1 MFKSL
6 LFIGMLS
13 LLTSFSQAEGTC
25 EHWNEVV
32 REVLANET
40 YCVKVQK
47 EGKIYLHPEN
57 IQLLE
62 EGLYLNLNGLDVLSL
77 SFIFQIERGILSL
90 AKATLE
96 NLKSRYTVPNASFF
110 MLGPLALLQVSKFEY
125 GLWGSGQSPF
135 CITFKQLFSNFA
147 QSVCPKRSL

>member
-13 LLTSFSQAEGTC
+13 LLSSFSQAEGTC

-77 SFIFQIERGILSL
+77 SFIFSDREGYFIPSESYVGEPQIPV
-90 AKATLE
+90 
-96 NLKSRYTVPNASFF
+96 Y
-110 MLGPLALLQVSKFEY
+110 
-125 GLWGSGQSPF
+125 
-135 CITFKQLFSNFA
+135 
-147 QSVCPKRSL
+147 CPKCKFFHAWPPCSITGE